1 MRAKVIFIT
10 VLLLLLATAPFTFAL
25 SITEI
30 DINVSPIFFIGS
42 SPPAGYGGP
51 SPILQ
56 TFGASMVLSLSGPW
70 YMEPSIEF
78 FGTYYEWTG
87 GTDPNTGRAVP
98 TGYETG
104 AGFFTAG
111 SLIALQFGAMFPV
124 TSFLSLGGSVG
135 PDFMVRFPLE
145 LTNNS
150 SLSIAGRG
158 PATSYFYSSLRFLL
172 PETRF
177 IVRWQV
183 VDAVG
188 LVFSLRALFPI
199 FHLWDGEGLPFT
211 DQFSAA
217 FTIGFVIR
225 VGGKPAAAAPAASE
239 APADEQAPAAQPAP
253 PAPDA
258 PPDVAK

>member
-1 MRAKVIFIT
+1 M
-10 VLLLLLATAPFTFAL
+10 LLLAIAPFLFAL

-30 DINVSPIFFIGS
+30 DVNVSPIFYIGS

-56 TFGASMVLSLSGPW
+56 TFGASLVLSLNDRW
-70 YMEPSIEF
+70 YLEPSIEF

-87 GTDPNTGRAVP
+87 GTDPSTGRAVP
-98 TGYETG
+98 TTYDSG
-104 AGFFTAG
+104 AGFFTVG
-111 SLIALQFGAMFPV
+111 SLIGLQVGAMFPV

-145 LTNNS
+145 LTNS
-150 SLSIAGRG
+150 STLSVAGRG
-158 PATSYFYSSLRFLL
+158 PATSYFYSNLRFLL

-188 LVFSLRALFPI
+188 LVFSLRALYPL

-225 VGGKPAAAAPAASE
+225 VGGKPAAAAPAATTPAAE
-239 APADEQAPAAQPAP
+239 PAPNTEPVPAPAPASP
-253 PAPDA
+253 
-258 PPDVAK
+258 